1 MFQMAERQRRHFTWQ
16 AKQTHWQVHSVGA
29 EVSTLE
35 QLLDRYGVHQ
45 YVGVAENSQV
55 QPR

>member
-35 QLLDRYGVHQ
+35 QLLDR
-45 YVGVAENSQV
+45 
-55 QPR
+55 